1 MRLLA
6 ILAGFVPWDG
16 WHGWEMHRSCLFP
29 PGFSKGGISPGDFHA
44 LIFWRQLVGELQRQ
58 NAALEARVA
67 ALQAERDDQAAASSP
82 RAAAR

>member
-1 MRLLA
+1 
-6 ILAGFVPWDG
+6 
-16 WHGWEMHRSCLFP
+16 MHRGCLFP

-67 ALQAERDDQAAASSP
+67 ELQAALDGDLGVVGTTGGRRVAPD
-82 RAAAR
+82 AARLGHRTARP